1 MQRIRVTDTD
11 FEELTPA
18 IAEATALLLEESD
31 HKYEDYSATD
41 ADIRAYADTGSSNGH
56 RLYMA
61 TDETQTLIGAA
72 DVLHG
77 SRPSTTAVYN
87 LAVQEAARG
96 NGVGSLLVK
105 QIAVH
110 ADMHG
115 SEKIYLVSLAD
126 EFFQSL
132 GFVAVHDHIMV
143 AAPMDVLRA

>member
-1 MQRIRVTDTD
+1 M
-11 FEELTPA
+11 TPA

-31 HKYEDYSATD
+31 HKYEAYSATD
-41 ADIRAYADTGSSNGH
+41 GDIRAYADTGSSNGH

-61 TDETQTLIGAA
+61 TDETRALIGAA
-72 DVLHG
+72 DALHG
-77 SRPSTTAVYN
+77 SRPHTTTIYN

-96 NGVGSLLVK
+96 DGVGGLLLK

-132 GFVAVHDHIMV
+132 GFVAAHEHIMV